1 MKRWLS
7 ISAISFLIIIIVAY
21 GACWKNK
28 NEEILQHTLRI
39 SLWDYDL
46 TEYDR
51 ELVTKFEEQN
61 PDINIEVIS
70 YRSEVYP
77 YYVRNLLD
85 SGSQVDIVYANQ
97 MAMFTELEE
106 NGFCEPLDSY
116 VNQDNTPL
124 SPYSTFFRSSEGK
137 LMALPYRIDKFLLF
151 YNKDLFDQAGLKY
164 PDSLMTWDEWRET
177 AEKLQYTLGENQY
190 GAFSIC
196 IPTHW
201 SEIFTSQSF
210 SISNMDLP
218 ELREGM
224 HLLLQMQKDGTMVP
238 IQEMNTHGGV
248 QRLFET
254 GNYGMYI
261 CGTWLMHYL
270 KIDEQS
276 GDCSMRW
283 GVTERPHWDGK
294 KNENAAWVTSL
305 CINKNSKE
313 KESAWKF
320 VNFVCGKQGAEIMAN
335 NLMIPAYQDEEIT
348 NLLEQQMKK
357 YDITVPLNTSSFDK
371 PQKTTCLQ
379 ENKARSAIISE
390 IGRCVLGLQS
400 EDTCI
405 ANILKIQSEF
415 LEEYCVE

>member
-1 MKRWLS
+1 M
-7 ISAISFLIIIIVAY
+7 
-21 GACWKNK
+21 
-28 NEEILQHTLRI
+28 
-39 SLWDYDL
+39 
-46 TEYDR
+46 
-51 ELVTKFEEQN
+51 TKFEEQN
-61 PDINIEVIS
+61 PDIDIEVIS
-70 YRSEVYP
+70 YRSEVYS

-97 MAMFTELEE
+97 MAMFTELEKS
-106 NGFCEPLDSY
+106 GFCEPLDSY
-116 VNQDNTPL
+116 VDRNNVPL
-124 SPYSTFFRSSEGK
+124 SPYSISFRLSEGK
-137 LMALPYRIDKFLLF
+137 LMALPYRVDKFLLF

-164 PDSLMTWDEWRET
+164 PDSAMTWNEWYET
-177 AEKLQYTLGENQY
+177 AEKLQCALGENQY
-190 GAFSIC
+190 GAFSIY

-210 SISNMDLP
+210 SISNMNLS
-218 ELREGM
+218 ELRKGM

-238 IQEMNTHGGV
+238 MQEMSTHGGV

-270 KIDEQS
+270 KIDTQS
-276 GDCSMRW
+276 GECSMHW

-294 KNENAAWVTSL
+294 KNEDAAWVTSL

-335 NLMIPAYQDEEIT
+335 NLMIPAYQDEDIT
-348 NLLEQQMKK
+348 KRLEQQMKN
-357 YDITVPLNTSSFDK
+357 YHITVSLDTGSFDA
-371 PQKTTCLQ
+371 PQKTASLQ
-379 ENKARSAIISE
+379 ENKARSAVISE